1 MHQSLASKTHQK
13 KRNWT
18 RRSKFRANAV
28 FVVRQAFASA
38 SGSPSLQALLVAF
51 AMMIV
56 FTIRP
61 DIDLEVSRQFW
72 ADGFT
77 LGEDEFLIAV
87 RDLNRMLPAVLLS
100 GLAGMLFAMPFSR
113 GLLRLFPPHKLLF
126 IMVFFALGPGATVHA
141 LKNLFGRARPRHLA
155 EFGGELVFTPVL
167 SLNGSCARNCS
178 FPSGES
184 ASAVALLAFIILL
197 PEKFRL
203 IGTAILAPFIVIVSL
218 NRVAMGAHFLSDVL
232 IAWPLMLVV
241 FLLLQRPF
249 MNNRQAIDAA
259 FSPKVGGSR
268 PAAGA
273 RPFAEH

>member
-1 MHQSLASKTHQK
+1 MHQSLASKAHQK

-28 FVVRQAFASA
+28 RQAFVSA

-155 EFGGELVFTPVL
+155 EFGE
-167 SLNGSCARNCS
+167 SCFLRRF
-178 FPSGES
+178 FPSMAAAPET
-184 ASAVALLAFIILL
+184 ALFL
-197 PEKFRL
+197 PVK
-203 IGTAILAPFIVIVSL
+203 
-218 NRVAMGAHFLSDVL
+218 VL
-232 IAWPLMLVV
+232 PQSPSWPSSSSC
-241 FLLLQRPF
+241 QR
-249 MNNRQAIDAA
+249 N
-259 FSPKVGGSR
+259 
-268 PAAGA
+268 
-273 RPFAEH
+273 FA

>member
-28 FVVRQAFASA
+28 FVVRQAFVSA

-72 ADGFT
+72 AGGFT

-113 GLLRLFPPHKLLF
+113 GLPRLFPPHSS
-126 IMVFFALGPGATVHA
+126 AHPRHPSGSPRAEAHA
-141 LKNLFGRARPRHLA
+141 LRCGLQPAQRDR
-155 EFGGELVFTPVL
+155 
-167 SLNGSCARNCS
+167 NG
-178 FPSGES
+178 
-184 ASAVALLAFIILL
+184 LH
-197 PEKFRL
+197 
-203 IGTAILAPFIVIVSL
+203 
-218 NRVAMGAHFLSDVL
+218 RVC
-232 IAWPLMLVV
+232 
-241 FLLLQRPF
+241 R
-249 MNNRQAIDAA
+249 RQSQA
-259 FSPKVGGSR
+259 
-268 PAAGA
+268 PAATRSTA
-273 RPFAEH
+273 SQSSPTTP